1 MVRKIKKKKITI
13 CLSENELRM
22 VKRFAYFHGYSKHTY
37 IMSIIEN
44 KYYECEKIDFCNC
57 VNTISYNKSIKR
69 DKSLTLHLNEYE
81 MYLIHALNRF
91 GLSVIEVLVDYLYK
105 EEYITAQ
112 ERYKR
117 LNVLYTE
124 KEKELINEVTEKQ
137 GLTIT
142 DLF

>member
-1 MVRKIKKKKITI
+1 MAWKIKKKKLTI
-13 CLSENELRM
+13 WLTENELRLI
-22 VKRFAYFHGYSKHTY
+22 KRFAYFHGYSKHTY

-44 KYYECEKIDFCNC
+44 KYYECEKIDFYNC

-81 MYLIHALNRF
+81 MYLIHVINKL
-91 GLSVIEVLVDYLYK
+91 GLSVIEVLLDYLYK
-105 EEYITAQ
+105 EEYIIAQ

-117 LNVLYTE
+117 LNVLFTE
-124 KEKELINEVTEKQ
+124 KEKDLIHEVTEKQ